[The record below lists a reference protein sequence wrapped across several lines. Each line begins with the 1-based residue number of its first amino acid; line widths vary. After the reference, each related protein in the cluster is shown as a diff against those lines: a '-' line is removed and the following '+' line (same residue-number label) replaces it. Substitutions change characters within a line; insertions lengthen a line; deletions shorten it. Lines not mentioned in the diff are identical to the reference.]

1 MVEIPCGNLC
11 GALTCLLVRGS
22 FKLRTKPKKERNKTM
37 VNFDNLLIGGAVMAL
52 VSFLITLFLVYHAK
66 KQLKSKE

>member
-1 MVEIPCGNLC
+1 
-11 GALTCLLVRGS
+11 
-22 FKLRTKPKKERNKTM
+22 M

-52 VSFLITLFLVYHAK
+52 VSFLVALFLVYHAK